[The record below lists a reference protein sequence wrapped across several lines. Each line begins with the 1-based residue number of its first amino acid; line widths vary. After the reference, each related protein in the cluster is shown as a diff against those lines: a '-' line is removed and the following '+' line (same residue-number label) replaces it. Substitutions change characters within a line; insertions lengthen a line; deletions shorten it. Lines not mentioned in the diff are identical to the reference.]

1 MSDNPVLSTAQ
12 TAFRAYV
19 TSDAMITYVVIS
31 LIAVVFLIGILM
43 TARNALS
50 SIQVFATG
58 LFGVHPTVAWPLS
71 PVLHRGFRHFAASV
85 FGLLLVG
92 VPVERHWS
100 RTRYTAFLILTGYAT
115 IAAGA
120 GVLWAFAEQPVA
132 FYGTSGVIY
141 ALAGYSLTHLTRQH
155 TTRSPVEAV
164 AVLVGVS
171 ALLSVLFDVFTGPYF
186 TAQWVNG
193 GHTSGFVIGAVVG
206 WSDWSRCTL

>member
-1 MSDNPVLSTAQ
+1 MSDDSVLSSVQ
-12 TAFRAYV
+12 TALQAYATSEATV
-19 TSDAMITYVVIS
+19 TYIVIS
-31 LIAVVFLIGILM
+31 LIAVVFLSEVFM
-43 TARNALS
+43 TALTS
-50 SIQVFATG
+50 LGSIQVFATG
-58 LFGVHPTVAWPLS
+58 IFGVYPTIAWPIS
-71 PVLHRGFRHFAASV
+71 PVLHRGFFHFAASI
-85 FGLLLVG
+85 FGLLVVG
-92 VPVERHWS
+92 VPVEQHWS
-100 RTRYTAFLILTGYAT
+100 RTRYTVFLILTGYVT

-206 WSDWSRCTL
+206 WSD